1 MKLKKRS
8 FNILLSLHLNQAFMF
23 NNINIKAV
31 LQKDVN
37 VKMGRF

>member
-23 NNINIKAV
+23 NNIKIKADE
-31 LQKDVN
+31 QTDVN
-37 VKMGRF
+37 AKMGQF